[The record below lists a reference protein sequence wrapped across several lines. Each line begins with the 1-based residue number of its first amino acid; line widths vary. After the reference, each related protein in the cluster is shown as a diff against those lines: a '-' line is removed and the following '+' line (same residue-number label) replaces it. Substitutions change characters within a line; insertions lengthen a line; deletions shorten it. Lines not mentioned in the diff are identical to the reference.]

1 MESDFGLEEL
11 FDAAHRRR
19 EDDVDDGARDGDVYD
34 KSYDD
39 DAYGDDAEEEEE
51 EEEEP
56 KSPRAAGGSDDKQR
70 RFVERNTAAVRPRAV
85 TTTHRKRS
93 RGDGFV
99 PLPNPV
105 GPKWMADAFEDEEE
119 PVEENRS
126 RRAEKRGKRG
136 GGTRTHAAASKAF
149 VKRVLRWSV
158 SGLRRDTREAL
169 GEPPMVEASMMYE
182 SLEHYYAVCEEL
194 AYEEARASLS
204 AALARFGSA
213 RAFRVSIKA
222 LPKAKGMGE
231 VRLIEATR
239 IGGASSTSV
248 DSQNDWRRPATA
260 VLLKRHA
267 RDAGVLTIVAASQEA
282 ANSFSVPLWVRESDL
297 PEGDGATCFAVALD
311 SLISHQRMACACFMR
326 PKVCFSHQLLGH
338 RPSTHTK
345 FDSSDSE
352 PETLEMASGMV
363 SPEGASV
370 ESETVSEDSIVEEN
384 FFDVSGLNP
393 SQRKSL
399 HRFMN
404 GNGHMDQLQMV
415 QGPPGCGKTHFT
427 VSLLNALLEGKK
439 KRVLVCAPSNKA
451 VCVAMEL
458 YLRSLGKKRADVAPC
473 ILLGVEDSLQEVCST
488 SSDDVS
494 PMHFFIFSRAAH
506 IASRLQNALDEMKAS
521 KMSQHTIDSVVA
533 ALDLARRQIMASA
546 PHFLKGELKAKF
558 QTLESM
564 LKQSDATLANEIYN
578 AGASLAQ
585 TIGEGSGR
593 GDKVNDFA
601 YEALNKAQL
610 VFCTLAS
617 AGQSIMA
624 SLNSPDVLL
633 VDEAAQALEPELVI
647 PFLRNPRKCLLVGD
661 PAQLPAT
668 LSSEIARRHGHATS
682 LMERLMS
689 VNDEIVSLL
698 DTQYRMHPE
707 ISRWPR
713 GHFYDGKLNDAID
726 VSKRERPEG
735 MPPWLDPYTFVD
747 IRGDEGGGRGESK
760 HNAREADFA
769 TRLIEKIT
777 RGAQGGGKFSI
788 VVITF
793 YSAQVRLIRRK
804 LAECGCAEVPVHSVD
819 SFQGSE
825 ADIVICSAVRSN
837 ARASVGFLS
846 DRRRLNV
853 ALTRAR
859 HALVVL
865 GSALTLSAAKDD
877 TLNALVRD
885 AKERGRL
892 TSEDAF
898 ISSD

>member
-11 FDAAHRRR
+11 FDDATHRRR
-19 EDDVDDGARDGDVYD
+19 DDDDVGDGARDGYVYD
-34 KSYDD
+34 ESYDD
-39 DAYGDDAEEEEE
+39 DAYGDDQDEE

-56 KSPRAAGGSDDKQR
+56 KCMRDADGSDER
-70 RFVERNTAAVRPRAV
+70 SRFVERNTAAVRPRMV
-85 TTTHRKRS
+85 TSTHRKRS

-119 PVEENRS
+119 PVEANRS
-126 RRAEKRGKRG
+126 RRAGKRGKRG
-136 GGTRTHAAASKAF
+136 GGTRTHAEASKAF

-158 SGLRRDTREAL
+158 SGLRRDTREAI
-169 GEPPMVEASMMYE
+169 GEPPMVEASMIYE

-204 AALARFGSA
+204 AALARLGSA
-213 RAFRVSIKA
+213 RAFKVSIKS

-239 IGGASSTSV
+239 FGGAPSASV

-267 RDAGVLTIVAASQEA
+267 RDAGILTIVAASQEA
-282 ANSFSVPLWVRESDL
+282 ANSFSVPLWVRESDF
-297 PEGDGATCFAVALD
+297 PDGDGSTCFAMALD

-326 PKVCFSHQLLGH
+326 PKVSFSHQLLGH

-352 PETLEMASGMV
+352 PETCGMASGMV
-363 SPEGASV
+363 SSEGASA
-370 ESETVSEDSIVEEN
+370 ESETVSEDSIVEEDR
-384 FFDVSGLNP
+384 FDVSGLNP

-404 GNGHMDQLQMV
+404 HNGHMDQLQMV

-427 VSLLNALLEGKK
+427 VSLLNALIEGKN

-488 SSDDVS
+488 SLDDAS

-506 IASRLQNALDEMKAS
+506 IASRLQNALDEMKTS
-521 KMSQHTIDSVVA
+521 KMSQHAIDSVVS
-533 ALDLARRQIMASA
+533 ALDLARRQIKASA
-546 PHFLKGELKAKF
+546 PHFLKGALKAKF

-564 LKQSDATLANEIYN
+564 LKQSDATLADEIYN

-593 GDKVNDFA
+593 GEKVNDFA

-624 SLNSPDVLL
+624 SLDSPDVLL

-689 VNDEIVSLL
+689 INDEIVSLL

-713 GHFYDGKLNDAID
+713 GYFYDGKLNDAID
-726 VSKRERPEG
+726 VSEREKPAG
-735 MPPWLDPYTFVD
+735 MPPWLNPYTFVD
-747 IRGDEGGGRGESK
+747 VCGDEGGGRGESK
-760 HNAREADFA
+760 HNAREAEFA

-777 RGAQGGGKFSI
+777 IGGGKFSI

-804 LAECGCAEVPVHSVD
+804 LAERGCADVPVHSVD

-825 ADIVICSAVRSN
+825 ADVVICSAVRSN
-837 ARASVGFLS
+837 SRASVGFLS

-898 ISSD
+898 MSND